1 MLISRKNKMSLFVK
15 YNERWRVNVYCFT
28 YIAAAEYENCRR
40 DGIRSK
46 GTLSRHFG
54 VCVSYI

>member
-1 MLISRKNKMSLFVK
+1 MSLFVK
-15 YNERWRVNVYCFT
+15 YNEQRRVNVYCFT
-28 YIAAAEYENCRR
+28 YTAAAEYENCRR